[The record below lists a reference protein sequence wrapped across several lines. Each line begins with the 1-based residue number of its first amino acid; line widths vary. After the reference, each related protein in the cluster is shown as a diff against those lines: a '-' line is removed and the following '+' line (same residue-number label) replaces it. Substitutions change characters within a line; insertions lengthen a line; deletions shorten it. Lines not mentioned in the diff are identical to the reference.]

1 MAVCRS
7 SAQAPVFIILYQVLR
22 GIGTRSGGSASGI
35 GRVAGLIASDSP
47 FKPWK
52 LHDQVFSPQHLSTG
66 SEMYK
71 ALHSSTKMSF
81 LGVDLSISPLD
92 ALKLGITTAIPFL
105 ALVAV
110 MLVSQIIQNRQIQG
124 RNTNAQV
131 NPQQQAIMKFLPF
144 MLPIFSFTLPAG
156 LGLYYFAGPV
166 PNRAAGLHHP
176 GGVRTH
182 HASMPVET
190 TSTEKTTTGDGK
202 PAKKPASNVRQA
214 PPEVSEERS
223 RPTEGAG
230 PDPRRTQVRRASGH
244 GAHPPQ
250 LRKQHRP
257 DGASRLEPLRST
269 TARG

>member
-1 MAVCRS
+1 M
-7 SAQAPVFIILYQVLR
+7 QAPVFIILYQVLR

-105 ALVAV
+105 ALGGRHAGG
-110 MLVSQIIQNRQIQG
+110 QIIQNRQIQG

-131 NPQQQAIMKFLPF
+131 SPQQQAIMKFLPF
-144 MLPIFSFTLPAG
+144 MLPIFCVHTSGRSRPVLLRPG
-156 LGLYYFAGPV
+156 SV
-166 PNRAAGLHHP
+166 PNRAAGLHHS

-190 TSTEKTTTGDGK
+190 TSTEKATSSDGK
-202 PAKKPASNVRQA
+202 PAKKPASNSAKPAA
-214 PPEVSEERS
+214 PKSAKSAAVQRK
-223 RPTEGAG
+223 
-230 PDPRRTQVRRASGH
+230 ASGTAPTQ
-244 GAHPPQ
+244 GG
-250 LRKQHRP
+250 RKSGEPRGTGRTRP
-257 DGASRLEPLRST
+257 SSGK
-269 TARG
+269 

>member
-1 MAVCRS
+1 MTS
-7 SAQAPVFIILYQVLR
+7 SIAS
-22 GIGTRSGGSASGI
+22 SGGSASGI
-35 GRVAGLIASDSP
+35 GRVAGLIATESP

-156 LGLYYFAGPV
+156 LGLYYFVQGLCRIGLQGYITRAVYGP
-166 PNRAAGLHHP
+166 
-176 GGVRTH
+176 H

-190 TSTEKTTTGDGK
+190 TSTEKMTTGDGK
-202 PAKKPASNVRQA
+202 PAKKPASNGAKPAA
-214 PPEVSEERS
+214 PKSAKSAAVQRK
-223 RPTEGAG
+223 
-230 PDPRRTQVRRASGH
+230 ASGTAPTQ
-244 GAHPPQ
+244 GG
-250 LRKQHRP
+250 RKSGEPRGTGRTRP
-257 DGASRLEPLRST
+257 SSGK
-269 TARG
+269 